1 VRRVSETVASD
12 ETGNSKS
19 GSSLEVLKQLVNHEP
34 DRHPLVIA
42 LVAPLGTRTD
52 TLLDQLRDTLRSF
65 KYDLNLVTLSELLDE
80 IPCAPWEQL
89 PARDH
94 AGYYESRMGAG
105 DTLRERTGSGATL
118 AGLAIGKI
126 ADHRRSDEAQ
136 PATAYVLRSLKHPDE
151 AELLKHIYGD
161 AFWLLALVSDADE
174 RREDF
179 AEQLSAAGAT
189 FDDRRLEADVLI
201 ARDENDESAANGQH
215 VGSVFKR
222 ADYYLPIRRGF
233 DCRDDVERFLNGV
246 FGKPFMTPF
255 ELEEAMRLSFA
266 ASLRSAS
273 AGRQV
278 GATLIPVAGS
288 VYVTGTNEVPKPGGG
303 QYWAGDEPD
312 HRDFQSGY
320 DPNPLWTSRMLQEF
334 FDRLSDSDWLRDDL
348 RGQSGSE
355 LLQRARQPEGNKRAL
370 LSGTRAES
378 IIEFTRCLHAEQAAI
393 LNAAMQGI
401 STRRSVLVTTTFP
414 CHECA
419 KFIVGAGVRAVVYVE
434 PYPKSLVRQLYRDL
448 IDAKAPMPS
457 NTDLQA
463 LGTVDTTKVPFI
475 PFVGFAPH
483 RYDEVFRAGER
494 KQGARVAEFDRAKA
508 CPRSEGWSEAA
519 IGTRETKAATAAMRL
534 VAETFTAEAS
544 PTSERTT
551 VAAAPNSRAQ
561 PRRKKA
567 DLEAARI
574 KTLPLAEGEST
585 A

>member
-1 VRRVSETVASD
+1 MRRVSETVASD

-255 ELEEAMRLSFA
+255 ELEEAMR
-266 ASLRSAS
+266 RSSAQGVLFGQTVANVAGIS
-273 AGRQV
+273 GSDLECLDFLNLEGRVTAGRL
-278 GATLIPVAGS
+278 AE
-288 VYVTGTNEVPKPGGG
+288 VTGLTTGAITGVV
-303 QYWAGDEPD
+303 
-312 HRDFQSGY
+312 
-320 DPNPLWTSRMLQEF
+320 
-334 FDRLSDSDWLRDDL
+334 DRLEKAALVRRERDEAD
-348 RGQSGSE
+348 RRKVFIATVPENVGQI
-355 LLQRARQPEGNKRAL
+355 ARFYVPMQ
-370 LSGTRAES
+370 
-378 IIEFTRCLHAEQAAI
+378 
-393 LNAAMQGI
+393 AAMQKLW
-401 STRRSVLVTTTFP
+401 STYSDAELQLLLRFASEGYKAVLEAT
-414 CHECA
+414 EA
-419 KFIVGAGVRAVVYVE
+419 LKG
-434 PYPKSLVRQLYRDL
+434 L
-448 IDAKAPMPS
+448 IDAPKEKPARKPK
-457 NTDLQA
+457 Q
-463 LGTVDTTKVPFI
+463 VP
-475 PFVGFAPH
+475 
-483 RYDEVFRAGER
+483 
-494 KQGARVAEFDRAKA
+494 
-508 CPRSEGWSEAA
+508 
-519 IGTRETKAATAAMRL
+519 
-534 VAETFTAEAS
+534 
-544 PTSERTT
+544 
-551 VAAAPNSRAQ
+551 
-561 PRRKKA
+561 
-567 DLEAARI
+567 
-574 KTLPLAEGEST
+574 
-585 A
+585 